1 MVTASSPAWKIETR
15 RRMMSRS
22 SSVAFFQSSLSWVKS
37 MSAGSQIPSFLAFW
51 KSLIG
56 TESVRSPPADVVR

>member
-1 MVTASSPAWKIETR
+1 
-15 RRMMSRS
+15 MMSRS